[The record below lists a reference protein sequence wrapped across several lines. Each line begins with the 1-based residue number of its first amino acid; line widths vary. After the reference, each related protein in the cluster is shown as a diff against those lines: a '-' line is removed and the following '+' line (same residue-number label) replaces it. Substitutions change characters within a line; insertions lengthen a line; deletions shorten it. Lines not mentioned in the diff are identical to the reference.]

1 MLKRMAK
8 VAVRPST
15 CKRGFEAMVA
25 APLSPLKVIL
35 VSHRVRWDESS
46 NSDKLLLK
54 LFRRVK
60 HFKPILIFEC
70 KGWSR
75 EY

>member
-1 MLKRMAK
+1 
-8 VAVRPST
+8 
-15 CKRGFEAMVA
+15 MVA

-60 HFKPILIFEC
+60 HFKPIIIFDG
-70 KGWSR
+70 KDWSR